1 MRLLVLAPSRRAY
14 SETFVRNN
22 IRKLPFHTH
31 AYFGDEYFSTS
42 PLACAYGLSVFLSK
56 ILTRLGCLQLATL
69 PASLVATLL
78 IYRHRPD
85 AVMVEFGFHAV
96 RIMESA
102 RVGIPLLVHFRGSD
116 ASANRYIKVLS
127 QRYRRLFSLTSG
139 ILVKNAIMRDR
150 LIELGANSDQIII
163 SPSGADE
170 KLFYGATPGQNQ
182 AHFLSVGR
190 FVAKKGPLETLEAFA
205 RMRSLLDSNF
215 PSSLEMVGD
224 GPLLKACLERAVE
237 LDIET
242 YVTFSGPLSPTSVAK
257 AMRRARAFVQHSKR
271 AQDGDEEGCPVS
283 IMEAQLSGLPVVS
296 TIHAGIPDVVIEGNT
311 GFLVA
316 EGDVKGMSEAMAVLA
331 QDSELAAQLGES
343 ASYRARSRFTVNHHL
358 DQISGLIRSISRNR

>member
-1 MRLLVLAPSRRAY
+1 MRS
-14 SETFVRNN
+14 N
-22 IRKLPFHTH
+22 IKKLPFHTI
-31 AYFGDEYFSTS
+31 AYFGDEYFSRS
-42 PLACAYGLSVFLSK
+42 PLVCAYGLSILLSK
-56 ILTRLGCLQLATL
+56 ILTRLGFLQLATL

-85 AVMVEFGFHAV
+85 VVMAEFGFHAV

-102 RVGIPLLVHFRGSD
+102 RVGVPLLVHFRGSD
-116 ASANRYIKVLS
+116 ASANRYIKVLC

-139 ILVKNAIMRDR
+139 ILVKNALMRDR
-150 LIELGANSDQIII
+150 LVELGAKSEQIII

-170 KLFYGATPGQNQ
+170 KLFYGAAPGHNP

-190 FVAKKGPLETLEAFA
+190 FVAKKGPLQTLEAFA
-205 RMRSLLDSNF
+205 RMRSLLGTNC
-215 PSSLEMVGD
+215 PTTLEMVGD
-224 GPLLKACLERAVE
+224 GPLLSACRERAVE

-242 YVTFSGPLSPTSVAK
+242 YVTFSGPLSPSSVAN
-257 AMRRARAFVQHSKR
+257 AMRRARAFVQHSMR

-283 IMEAQLSGLPVVS
+283 IIEAQLSGLPVVS
-296 TIHAGIPDVVIEGNT
+296 TIHAGIPDVVLEGNT

-331 QDSELAAQLGES
+331 KDSKLAAQLGES

-358 DQISGLIRSISRNR
+358 EQISDLIRSISLNR